1 VDFRFSEEK
10 RPRKGIR
17 SASRRRIESTQA
29 ERALAWRF
37 RRLFTRLD
45 FIDDF
50 ALLAKLIS
58 DHLGSIPE
66 ADAIRKILK
75 DAIPVYEARNL
86 LAHGHW
92 YSFDPATSTI
102 EARAWDGGAKP
113 RNFTEAEIWFLRDQ
127 FKEFLAELHKLRFEI
142 EKLRAARKERRR
154 QFRKRF
160 TQRSSVSVA
169 CWR

>member
-29 ERALAWRF
+29 ERALARRF

-102 EARAWDGGAKP
+102 EARARG
-113 RNFTEAEIWFLRDQ
+113 
-127 FKEFLAELHKLRFEI
+127 
-142 EKLRAARKERRR
+142 
-154 QFRKRF
+154 
-160 TQRSSVSVA
+160 S
-169 CWR
+169 

>member
-1 VDFRFSEEK
+1 M
-10 RPRKGIR
+10 
-17 SASRRRIESTQA
+17 
-29 ERALAWRF
+29 WRF
-37 RRLFTRLD
+37 RRPFTRLD

-50 ALLAKLIS
+50 ALLAKLIR

-142 EKLRAARKERRR
+142 EKLPRKSREERATKTIPKALHATIVGIGSMLALIILMI
-154 QFRKRF
+154 Q
-160 TQRSSVSVA
+160 A
-169 CWR
+169 IWRP